1 MRTCGCSQALFADLS
16 FDSRLPASSDTSK
29 DHPDPYTYALQ
40 YGSADDH
47 AFAVWKVNGTLG
59 CPPAS
64 AARGRQ
70 DCGFWGI
77 SQSECL
83 SRGCC
88 FELPYVGP
96 GAQCYYHVVVNATG
110 TVTFPA
116 PASTC
121 YTTQSVVGAP
131 LGRVCTQG
139 TTLSVVASTSPVYL
153 VPSTSARGRRPLP
166 PQVAWDGSAEATD
179 RG

>member
-29 DHPDPYTYALQ
+29 DHPDPYTYALKF
-40 YGSADDH
+40 GSTVPNVH
-47 AFAVWKVNGTLG
+47 AYAVWKVNGTLG
-59 CPPAS
+59 CAPAW
-64 AARGRQ
+64 ATRERDG
-70 DCGFWGI
+70 CGFSGI
-77 SQSECL
+77 TQSECL
-83 SRGCC
+83 SLGCC

-121 YTTQSVVGAP
+121 YSTHNVIGTH

-139 TTLSVVASTSPVYL
+139 TTLSVVANASPIFLIPQAPPAPVHSVAQRDSTD
-153 VPSTSARGRRPLP
+153 
-166 PQVAWDGSAEATD
+166 QQWIQ
-179 RG
+179 